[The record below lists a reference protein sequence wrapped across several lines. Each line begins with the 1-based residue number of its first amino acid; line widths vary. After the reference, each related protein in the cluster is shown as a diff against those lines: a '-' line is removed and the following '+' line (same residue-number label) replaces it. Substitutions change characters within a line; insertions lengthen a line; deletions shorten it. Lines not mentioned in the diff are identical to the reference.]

1 MSTVIGGI
9 HVPRVVPQY
18 LPLVDIKTRATILAT
33 IFRTKLT
40 QTFVNSMGESL
51 EEVRY
56 VFPIYEG
63 VSVVAFIC
71 RIGDRTIIGEVKER
85 EKAKNDFKEAVI
97 AGKQAALLEQVAEA
111 SDCFITSVSNIPA
124 GAKVEVDITYIGEL
138 RHDAEVDGT
147 RFTIPARVLPRYG
160 AFQVICA
167 PHPKHTIDGMM
178 DIVVDVVLPERS
190 TVQIIQSPSHPIA
203 VTLGTISLA
212 PNAEPTMSKASAKL
226 GLDNIG
232 LDKDFVLQVVTKDNG
247 APTAVLET
255 HPTIPNHRALMTTLV
270 PRFALPADDPEIVF
284 LVDCSGSMN
293 GVPMNLARSA
303 LRVFLKSIPVGIKF
317 NICSFG
323 SRYQFLWPKS
333 QSYNSDTLDEALLC
347 VEGMTA
353 NFGGTEMYAPLKATI
368 ENRYRDIP
376 LDILLLTDGA
386 VWRQEELFEYLNK
399 QVKQATMPLR
409 VFTLGVGNG
418 VSHALIEGIARAGH
432 GFAQAVSEG
441 EKMES
446 KLIRM
451 LRGAMSPHV
460 SDYTLEVKYA
470 PEATKH
476 FDRMRND
483 RLEYRIDDDDD
494 SDDGYELIERVQ
506 DCLRI
511 DTRVKGKQAVPRD
524 GLSIQIPIT
533 LYDPNLDVDTA
544 SIRSSESSRSAA
556 ELPPVKPPKLL
567 QTPQIIP
574 PLFAFNRT
582 TVYLLMG
589 PESNQRTPVSVIL
602 RAMSR
607 HGPLELEIPVQ
618 VLEGRGELVHQLAT
632 RKAVSELEQGRGWL
646 RSAQDQ
652 TTKELLHLKYES
664 RFQEMVEREAVRLG
678 LLFNIAGKWTSFVA
692 VEKSPEEI
700 AAAEKE
706 KDLMAKKREQE
717 EEEDTT
723 MATSKKQRFRED
735 PKLDSKKTENKG
747 AGGKREN
754 RSTGSDAPPD
764 YHEQETPVSPAP
776 DRGQPSLMSLEP
788 DSAEPSANTPQSPTP
803 SKHNRRVRL
812 WTDRPP
818 SNDVQR
824 DTQDGLQNSMG
835 RSITTE
841 LVMAPEDIQQGDK
854 QKDEQWEEGQLSIL
868 EAKLSQMRTQ
878 AEGIQ
883 QELQIQTGTFM
894 QTSTVGASGF
904 QAKAKAPLLTNLKVS
919 ISSFGHNLR
928 NFRGDKTTRAYPATP
943 GMFSPQDNAMSGD
956 GPLSPPIRSVTCD
969 SVINA
974 PIHLISTP
982 SSTPTNA
989 PAPAITA
996 YPPMHRLISPA
1007 FSPAPTLA
1015 PRKGT
1020 TVYRAKQN
1028 IVIWGSKPTL
1038 QSSSQASLTR
1048 HSIVLGDSKPTLE
1061 SSSVRSPRPGCV
1073 LSSES
1078 WVEAESLSPSTPLG
1092 MLNDY
1097 RSSSSKE
1104 TLENDRKMYVGRA
1117 KRNAMRPRM
1126 LRFKGSDNIAHQSD
1140 VDSIPIHGSPHA
1152 GAPNNFKP
1160 TIQKAEDW
1168 SRDTLYR
1175 NSCRPFSSQTLTSSA
1190 TSDILPNKT
1199 TTSLSVASEA
1209 SPTTPSQQFDAF
1221 DLFEDLVEAPLPPY
1235 QIPISPFAPEAK
1247 TPQRS
1252 AKSSLSSSFSLVP
1265 PKRAPLSLAMV
1276 AVMDPIDA
1284 LIELQTFAGSWLA
1297 TMALATTL
1305 RVPLAKLHE
1314 TSRAHGYDVL
1324 LRDNGNYSGG
1334 SGGGGDSIDSSD
1346 SSSDGSSNAEEE
1358 HSIFAT
1364 ALAIQYFEI
1373 VLKKDKDIW
1382 SLLVEKAKTWL
1393 RLQLA
1398 GDEGKVAEVL
1408 AKAADL
1414 LSMHITL

>member
-18 LPLVDIKTRATILAT
+18 LPLVDIKARATILAT
-33 IFRTKLT
+33 TFRTKLT

-71 RIGDRTIIGEVKER
+71 RIGDRTIIGEVNER

-167 PHPKHTIDGMM
+167 PPPTHTIDGMM
-178 DIVVDVVLPERS
+178 DIIVDVVLPERS
-190 TVQIIQSPSHPIA
+190 TVQMIQSPSHPIA

-226 GLDNIG
+226 GLDKIG

-255 HPTIPNHRALMTTLV
+255 HPTLPNHRALMTTLV

-386 VWRQEELFEYLNK
+386 IWRQEELFEYINK
-399 QVKQATMPLR
+399 QVKNATMPLR

-483 RLEYRIDDDDD
+483 RLEHKTDDGDD
-494 SDDGYELIERVQ
+494 SDDGYDLIERVQ

-511 DTRVKGKQAVPRD
+511 DTRVKGKQATPRD

-618 VLEGRGELVHQLAT
+618 VLEGRGELVHQLAA

-664 RFQEMVEREAVRLG
+664 RFQDMVEREAVRLG

-692 VEKSPEEI
+692 VEKSPAEI

-706 KDLMAKKREQE
+706 KELMAKKRDQE

-723 MATSKKQRFRED
+723 MATSKKRRFRED

-776 DRGQPSLMSLEP
+776 DRGQPSLMSLEH
-788 DSAEPSANTPQSPTP
+788 DSAVPSANTPQSPTP
-803 SKHNRRVRL
+803 SKHDRRVRL
-812 WTDRPP
+812 WTDRRP
-818 SNDVQR
+818 SNGVQR
-824 DTQDGLQNSMG
+824 DTQDSLQNSVG
-835 RSITTE
+835 RSIATE
-841 LVMAPEDIQQGDK
+841 LVMAPEDVQQGDK
-854 QKDEQWEEGQLSIL
+854 QEDEQWEEGQLSIL
-868 EAKLSQMRTQ
+868 EAKLSQMQTQ

-928 NFRGDKTTRAYPATP
+928 NLRGDKTTRAYPATP

-996 YPPMHRLISPA
+996 YPPMHRLISPVI
-1007 FSPAPTLA
+1007 SPAPTLA
-1015 PRKGT
+1015 PRRST
-1020 TVYRAKQN
+1020 IVHRPMQN
-1028 IVIWGSKPTL
+1028 IPMWGSKPTHG
-1038 QSSSQASLTR
+1038 SSSQAALM
-1048 HSIVLGDSKPTLE
+1048 IQPTP
-1061 SSSVRSPRPGCV
+1061 SVRSSRPGCA
-1073 LSSES
+1073 LSSEL
-1078 WVEAESLSPSTPLG
+1078 WDVEESLPPSSSPLG
-1092 MLNDY
+1092 VLSDY

-1104 TLENDRKMYVGRA
+1104 TLGGDRKLYRMYPRPA
-1117 KRNAMRPRM
+1117 KRSAMRPRM
-1126 LRFKGSDNIAHQSD
+1126 SNYNGLGSFDHQSD
-1140 VDSIPIHGSPHA
+1140 VDSIPDHCSPHV
-1152 GAPNNFKP
+1152 GAPSNFKP

-1175 NSCRPFSSQTLTSSA
+1175 NSCRPFSTQTLTSSA
-1190 TSDILPNKT
+1190 TSEILPNKT
-1199 TTSLSVASEA
+1199 TTSLSAASEA
-1209 SPTTPSQQFDAF
+1209 SPTTPQQFDDF

-1247 TPQRS
+1247 TPQPS
-1252 AKSSLSSSFSLVP
+1252 AKSSLPSSFSLVP

-1276 AVMDPIDA
+1276 AAMDPIDA

-1324 LRDNGNYSGG
+1324 LSDNGNCSGG
-1334 SGGGGDSIDSSD
+1334 GGGGGDSNDSSD
-1346 SSSDGSSNAEEE
+1346 SSSDGSSNAEEQ

-1373 VLKKDKDIW
+1373 VLKKKKLIW

-1393 RLQLA
+1393 RQQLA

-1414 LSMHITL
+1414 LLMHITL